1 MNMYVQYF
9 LFLLQQWRLNKWIIV
24 KVMSFVVARHG
35 GAEGRHDG
43 RGHVR
48 GPGAGD
54 PLCHACW
61 SHPRDAP
68 ADGAHAALL
77 HGPVA
82 GAVGR
87 PTQRTVRVLLLLSLS
102 SGVRLSCFLC
112 LFFPLTFLS
121 LHSKSTVANS
131 YLFCCSPFFS
141 HSFQISLNATLPLHS
156 RSSFHFLGICSLWQ
170 FFISHVWPISANSS
184 SVFLHPFFSYLLSSL
199 PWFFSSIYFH
209 KPAPSRVVFLLM
221 PTLLSQGVLRVV

>member
-1 MNMYVQYF
+1 M
-9 LFLLQQWRLNKWIIV
+9 
-24 KVMSFVVARHG
+24 FVVARHG

-156 RSSFHFLGICSLWQ
+156 RSSSFFLPLSVHLLSLAIFHLPCLAYFSLLLTSFFLNLSFTPTSLS
-170 FFISHVWPISANSS
+170 I
-184 SVFLHPFFSYLLSSL
+184 HPFFSYLLSSL
-199 PWFFSSIYFH
+199 PRFFSSIYFH